1 MGLCICI
8 SSLCLFS
15 DSLPSVL
22 SYTLCLVSV
31 LSYFIITPWKPICF
45 PMRDKKGLH
54 RDMRGGGKELREA
67 ERQETF
73 IRIYY
78 VRKKSTVSKRRKESI
93 CNV

>member
-1 MGLCICI
+1 
-8 SSLCLFS
+8 
-15 DSLPSVL
+15 
-22 SYTLCLVSV
+22 
-31 LSYFIITPWKPICF
+31 
-45 PMRDKKGLH
+45 MRDKKGLH

-78 VRKKSTVSKRRKESI
+78 VRKESTVNKRRKESI